1 MLKVHSMM
9 TEYNI
14 PGHTEDCGELVSL
27 AVITDGS
34 YEVFSCWQYD
44 FLPKHWWV
52 WKASPLSGSAVG
64 SLRAEP
70 GQFWPDI

>member
-34 YEVFSCWQYD
+34 YEVFSC
-44 FLPKHWWV
+44 
-52 WKASPLSGSAVG
+52 
-64 SLRAEP
+64 
-70 GQFWPDI
+70 